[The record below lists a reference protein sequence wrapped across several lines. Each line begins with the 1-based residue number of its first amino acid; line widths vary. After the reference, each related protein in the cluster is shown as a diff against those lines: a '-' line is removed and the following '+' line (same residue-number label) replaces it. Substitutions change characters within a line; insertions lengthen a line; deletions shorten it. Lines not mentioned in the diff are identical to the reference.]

1 MKKSIAIV
9 TGGCGFIGSHLADY
23 LIKLN
28 FEVVVIDNLSVGRR
42 GNISHLNENSKFSFV
57 DADISNF
64 DLIEPIFR
72 GADWGFSSC
81 SISRYCAFNRKPN

>member
-9 TGGCGFIGSHLADY
+9 TGGCGFIGSHLADN

-42 GNISHLNENSKFSFV
+42 
-57 DADISNF
+57 
-64 DLIEPIFR
+64 
-72 GADWGFSSC
+72 
-81 SISRYCAFNRKPN
+81 RKH